1 MTTEIKSTNLPK
13 VVFGVEVSTQALFDA
28 IIAERA
34 AQRQGTHKVKT
45 RGEVRGGGRKPY
57 AQKHTG
63 RARAGSTRSPI
74 WVGGGTVWGPR
85 TERNYELKVNRKVKR
100 LAFNS
105 ALTLKANEGAVVVA
119 EIKTTKPSTKELV
132 KAIEALNLKKEFRKV
147 LVVSDDV
154 NTFKSGKNL
163 PNVVVN
169 KLSGLTVEM
178 IVNADV
184 IVLSEANIKTL
195 EGMVK

>member
-13 VVFGVEVSTQALFDA
+13 AVFGVEVSTQALFDA

-45 RGEVRGGGRKPY
+45 RGEVRGGGKKPF

-119 EIKTTKPSTKELV
+119 EIKTTKPSTKELI
-132 KAIEALNLKKEFRKV
+132 KAIEALNLKKEFKKV

-184 IVLSEANIKTL
+184 IVLSDANIKTL